1 MQAVRPLTH
10 LPVLRKDFIVSPYQ
24 LYQAKLA
31 GADVVLLIAAALT
44 VDECK
49 ALGKLAHQLEMVPT
63 ILEKFNLLHEGKLNN
78 ASAVLFGRDFYYYP
92 QCLPRLACFK
102 GTTILV

>member
-1 MQAVRPLTH
+1 MANSDLKISDLDEHAVIGARSLGA
-10 LPVLRKDFIVSPYQ
+10 SN
-24 LYQAKLA
+24 
-31 GADVVLLIAAALT
+31 ADVCPEAT
-44 VDECK
+44 VRED
-49 ALGKLAHQLEMVPT
+49 LPT